1 MKWRSKPESKRQ
13 GIRLGHSQESGALL
27 RYRGRGHLGLIG
39 PSRNG
44 KDRDVT
50 IPFLL
55 DFPESLVVIDCKEGE
70 LSCVTS
76 RKRRQFGEVI
86 YLDPYHLVSR
96 YLKDAQSSRYN
107 PVDILDPNS
116 IEYSA
121 LAQKIADALIVEE
134 RGGDSEGFFTTGART
149 LCAGILMG
157 LKTHAAP
164 EKQNLI
170 SMRSV
175 ITGEFEGG
183 VDVFGFAEAIMENST
198 DPALRQM
205 MAHYCGK
212 RAKESRSVDGI
223 IHTAEVQTSFL
234 SDPALIQSLSTSDFA
249 FKSLT
254 ERVVTVNVVL
264 PMKLLDVSGK
274 YLRLIVAA
282 ALSELLNGK

>member
-1 MKWRSKPESKRQ
+1 MKWPPKPENKRY
-13 GIRLGHSQESGALL
+13 GIRLGHSQESGAVL
-27 RYRGRGHLGLIG
+27 RYPGRGHLGLFG
-39 PSRNG
+39 PSRGG
-44 KDRDVT
+44 KDRDVS

-55 DFPESLVVIDCKEGE
+55 DCPDSVIVIDCKEGE

-86 YLDPYHLVSR
+86 FLDPYHLVSR
-96 YLKDAQSSRYN
+96 YLKDAQPSCYN
-107 PVDILDPNS
+107 PASILDPNS

-121 LAQKIADALIVEE
+121 LAEKIGDALIVEE
-134 RGGDSEGFFTTGART
+134 KGGDSEGFFTTGARS
-149 LCAGILMG
+149 LCAAILMG
-157 LKTHAAP
+157 LKAHAAP

-183 VDVFGFAEAIMENST
+183 VDVFGFAEGIMENST
-198 DPALRQM
+198 DQALRQM
-205 MAHYCGK
+205 MARYCGK
-212 RAKESRSVDGI
+212 SAKESRSVDGI
-223 IHTAEVQTSFL
+223 IHTAEVQTGFL
-234 SDPALIQSLSTSDFA
+234 SDPALIQSLSASDFT

-254 ERVVTVNVVL
+254 ERVVTVYVVL
-264 PMKLLDVSGK
+264 PMKLLDVKAK